1 MPSSTD
7 NLRADVASGEYLV
20 NADAT
25 AKNRQLLDAI
35 NQGRQPVL
43 PQSGVMTPTS
53 VSLEGANITIE
64 VDGTSFRGYVRQQA
78 RVEATSAILTA
89 QKRPAAR

>member
-1 MPSSTD
+1 
-7 NLRADVASGEYLV
+7 
-20 NADAT
+20 
-25 AKNRQLLDAI
+25 
-35 NQGRQPVL
+35 
-43 PQSGVMTPTS
+43 MTPTS